1 MAICCLTQLYQVVTR
16 LQYDEQERDV
26 FESAFGYT
34 VNRDWVTRSYFSEI
48 ASQVSGIGNTG
59 ENLDL
64 AILEER
70 GQPITGQGTR
80 LPATSRYFPLLFVD
94 AASIAVDPPPDL
106 TVRRWEVQV
115 STARDPTL
123 AWATR
128 SADWTLLHIVRVN
141 ARLAEMK
148 ADFVSTV
155 THELRTPLATIRAV
169 GDTLVRRRVTGPE
182 AVSEYAQMLVQEAKR
197 LTRLV
202 DNLLAYAQV
211 TDITEVYA
219 FERQVP
225 ADLIED
231 VLRGFQHQ
239 LTDGGFEVV
248 VDVPA
253 ELPLVRVDRTSMR
266 LALENLVDNAIRY
279 AGDRRWIGISAES
292 GDNCVTIEVQHR
304 GIGIPHENLQLVQ
317 KKFVRGKLASPGG
330 NGSASPSCPGS

>member
-64 AILEER
+64 AILDER

-155 THELRTPLATIRAV
+155 THELRTPA
-169 GDTLVRRRVTGPE
+169 GDHSRRRRHAGAPPRDRPRSGERVRADAGAGGQAADE
-182 AVSEYAQMLVQEAKR
+182 AGGQ
-197 LTRLV
+197 
-202 DNLLAYAQV
+202 
-211 TDITEVYA
+211 
-219 FERQVP
+219 P
-225 ADLIED
+225 AG
-231 VLRGFQHQ
+231 LR
-239 LTDGGFEVV
+239 
-248 VDVPA
+248 
-253 ELPLVRVDRTSMR
+253 
-266 LALENLVDNAIRY
+266 
-279 AGDRRWIGISAES
+279 AG
-292 GDNCVTIEVQHR
+292 HR
-304 GIGIPHENLQLVQ
+304 HH
-317 KKFVRGKLASPGG
+317 
-330 NGSASPSCPGS
+330 